1 MVSGYVT
8 VIQRRYSIYFKT
20 KRKRRS
26 IQRDCW
32 KIAGKK
38 ISDIEYINNL
48 IEREKNYPTAL
59 SLSPIDTSLPNIAI
73 PHTESEYVTETRIVP
88 VKLKYPI
95 VFHNM
100 ILPDEEVTVSFLFMI
115 LNHNES
121 EQAGL
126 LAGIMDFINRQSI
139 SDLKV
144 FFNLEDS
151 HKIFD
156 YLKQHY

>member
-1 MVSGYVT
+1 
-8 VIQRRYSIYFKT
+8 
-20 KRKRRS
+20 
-26 IQRDCW
+26 
-32 KIAGKK
+32 
-38 ISDIEYINNL
+38 
-48 IEREKNYPTAL
+48 
-59 SLSPIDTSLPNIAI
+59 
-73 PHTESEYVTETRIVP
+73 
-88 VKLKYPI
+88 
-95 VFHNM
+95 
-100 ILPDEEVTVSFLFMI
+100 EEVTVSFLFMI

>member
-1 MVSGYVT
+1 MSQLFSEDT
-8 VIQRRYSIYFKT
+8 VFISKQKEKEEVFKE
-20 KRKRRS
+20 
-26 IQRDCW
+26 
-32 KIAGKK
+32 IAGKLLERK
-38 ISDIEYINNL
+38 LVTSEYINNL

-88 VKLKYPI
+88 VKLKY
-95 VFHNM
+95 
-100 ILPDEEVTVSFLFMI
+100 PDEEVTVSFLFMI

>member
-1 MVSGYVT
+1 MSQLFSEDT
-8 VIQRRYSIYFKT
+8 VFISKQKEKEEVFKE
-20 KRKRRS
+20 
-26 IQRDCW
+26 
-32 KIAGKK
+32 IAGKLLERK
-38 ISDIEYINNL
+38 LVTSEYINNL